1 MRTTAT
7 WILYQVYLFI
17 WTILGSWSHGPI
29 LRRTGDVE
37 AAEFRGK
44 VCKGC
49 NSTELLRFFADEV
62 DNWFCSGNS
71 HSNFKYLVVFSY
83 FPKQWTIT
91 GEHGKNMKTTVTFI
105 LFILL
110 WCIIWARIEV
120 YTKGAKTKAW
130 RNNSHHIESF
140 PGFGSTNVERWNF
153 KSPRRKGGG
162 NVEVSGNSGRKLWL

>member
-1 MRTTAT
+1 M
-7 WILYQVYLFI
+7 YLFI

-49 NSTELLRFFADEV
+49 NSTELLRFFVDEV
-62 DNWFCSGNS
+62 VNWFCSGNS
-71 HSNFKYLVVFSY
+71 HSNFKYLVVFPY

-91 GEHGKNMKTTVTFI
+91 GKHGKNMKTTVTFI

-120 YTKGAKTKAW
+120 YMKGAKTKAW
-130 RNNSHHIESF
+130 RNNSHHIETRFWLNKCRKMKLQVSSEEGWGECGRF
-140 PGFGSTNVERWNF
+140 LAILVGSC
-153 KSPRRKGGG
+153 
-162 NVEVSGNSGRKLWL
+162 GRNR

>member
-1 MRTTAT
+1 M
-7 WILYQVYLFI
+7 YLFI

-49 NSTELLRFFADEV
+49 NSTELLRFFVDEV
-62 DNWFCSGNS
+62 VNWFCSGNS
-71 HSNFKYLVVFSY
+71 HSNFKYLVVFPY

-91 GEHGKNMKTTVTFI
+91 GKHGKNMKTTVTFI

-110 WCIIWARIEV
+110 WCIIWEKVQRQRPDETLRI
-120 YTKGAKTKAW
+120 TSKA
-130 RNNSHHIESF
+130 SQVLAQQMSKDETSCLL
-140 PGFGSTNVERWNF
+140 
-153 KSPRRKGGG
+153 GGRVG
-162 NVEVSGNSGRKLWL
+162 GMWEVSGNSGRKLWL